1 MYVQTM
7 KRLIEWANQSVE
19 YLAFVML
26 MGSNS
31 HYFNSLPVQHG
42 RCVAPPT
49 ANTANNNDKIRIQ
62 PIFRSQN
69 AILSSSR
76 IKLYSIGSAGVYVCV
91 SVPASAFF

>member
-1 MYVQTM
+1 
-7 KRLIEWANQSVE
+7 
-19 YLAFVML
+19 

-31 HYFNSLPVQHG
+31 HYFNSLPVQHS

-49 ANTANNNDKIRIQ
+49 ANTANNHDKIRIQ

-91 SVPASAFF
+91 CACVCFFF